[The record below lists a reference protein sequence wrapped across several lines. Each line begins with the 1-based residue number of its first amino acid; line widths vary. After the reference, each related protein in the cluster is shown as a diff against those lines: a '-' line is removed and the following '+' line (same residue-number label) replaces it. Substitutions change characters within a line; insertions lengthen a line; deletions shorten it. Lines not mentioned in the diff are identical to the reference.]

1 MRLTFAGAF
10 LRVLQSAIFWVF
22 ALSFGVT
29 ALQRAPDFRCS
40 KKGMAH
46 RSKYRGSS
54 AARRVKRVADDASDL
69 PANDEVFSI
78 GFYSLEQHDPDEGV
92 LRAALENTG
101 DFAWRRLASNT
112 GGQEL
117 MPSVSEVTASRPS
130 AVIAVLNTAETSVVE
145 PLFAR
150 LRSDDPRRPIL
161 VASRGLTADGISV
174 VLSHG
179 ASDFLLPPYRSEDLL
194 PRLRRFLHLA
204 PRSGHSM
211 ARIRAGVGLRN
222 IVGQSAALLG
232 EVKKLPRIATCDAP
246 VLIRGESGTGKEVF
260 ARAVH
265 YLSHRAG
272 EPFVPI
278 NCGAIPE
285 ALLESEL
292 FGHRRGAFTGA
303 VKDRVGLVGE
313 ADGGTIFLDEVDAL
327 PLLSQV
333 KLLRFLQDGEFRPL
347 GASKPVCANVRVI
360 AAGNADFDDIVR
372 ERKFRED
379 FYYRLNVLRILL
391 PPLRERQGDL
401 PLLAHHLLERQAL
414 LLGCARKKL
423 AACAITAL
431 ANYPWPGN
439 VRELENVLTR
449 ALVFS
454 DGSAIQAQDLSLPF
468 ALEESGD
475 ESFRSEKERMIR
487 VFERDYLQK
496 MLTRHDGNITHA
508 ARAAAK
514 NRRAFWELLRKHG
527 LAHERRGSETGKEHP
542 TK

>member
-1 MRLTFAGAF
+1 MQSANPGAF
-10 LRVLQSAIFWVF
+10 PLR
-22 ALSFGVT
+22 FGV
-29 ALQRAPDFRCS
+29 AAHQRAPDSTSS
-40 KKGMAH
+40 KQNDMANG
-46 RSKYRGSS
+46 SKHRGSS
-54 AARRVKRVADDASDL
+54 RARSGKRLASGVSNI
-69 PANDEVFSI
+69 PALANGRSFSI
-78 GFYSLEQHDPDEGV
+78 GFYSHEQHDPDEGV
-92 LRAALENTG
+92 LRAAVENGSDFTWKRLESDTG
-101 DFAWRRLASNT
+101 A
-112 GGQEL
+112 QEL
-117 MPSVSEVTASRPS
+117 MPSVSEVTASHPG
-130 AVIAVLNTAETSVVE
+130 AVIAVLNTAEPAVVE

-161 VASRGLTADGISV
+161 VAPRGLTADGISV

-179 ASDFLLPPYRSEDLL
+179 ASDFLLAPYRSEDLL
-194 PRLRRFLHLA
+194 PRLRRLVHPI
-204 PRSGHSM
+204 PRSRQSV
-211 ARIRAGVGLRN
+211 ARIQAGVGLRN
-222 IVGQSAALLG
+222 IVGQSPAFLG
-232 EVKKLPRIATCDAP
+232 EVKRLPRIATCDAP

-265 YLSHRAG
+265 YLSRRAG

-303 VKDRVGLVGE
+303 VKDRMGLVGE

-327 PLLSQV
+327 SLQSQV

-347 GASKPVCANVRVI
+347 GACKPACANVRVI
-360 AAGNADFDDIVR
+360 AAGNADFDQIVR

-379 FYYRLNVLRILL
+379 FYYRLNVLRIVL

-401 PLLAHHLLERQAL
+401 PLLAHHLLERQAP
-414 LLGCARKKL
+414 LLGCAVKPL
-423 AACAITAL
+423 AASAL
-431 ANYPWPGN
+431 ASLRAYPWPGN

-454 DGSAIQAQDLSLPF
+454 DGSAIQAEDLSLPF
-468 ALEESGD
+468 LLEESGD
-475 ESFRSEKERMIR
+475 ESFRSEKERVIR
-487 VFERDYLQK
+487 TFERDYLQR
-496 MLTRHDGNITHA
+496 MLTRHEGNITHA

-527 LAHERRGSETGKEHP
+527 LSPDRKDIEVAKEP
-542 TK
+542 RA